1 MWVSAVL
8 RLLRSCS
15 EDACVSNNKN
25 RIPEAR
31 LGGLFV
37 RNIYKKDGILYS
49 GRRNSFPLYSGLFYL
64 GEIIISGMG
73 FKGGGEMEGRLV

>member
-1 MWVSAVL
+1 
-8 RLLRSCS
+8 
-15 EDACVSNNKN
+15 
-25 RIPEAR
+25 
-31 LGGLFV
+31 LFV

-73 FKGGGEMEGRLV
+73 FKGGGDGGETCMIYV